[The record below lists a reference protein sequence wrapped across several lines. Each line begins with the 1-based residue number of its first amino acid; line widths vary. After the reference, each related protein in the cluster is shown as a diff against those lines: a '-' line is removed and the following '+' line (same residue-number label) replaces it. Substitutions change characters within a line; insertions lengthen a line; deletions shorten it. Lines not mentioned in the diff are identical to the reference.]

1 MSYGNTFSNG
11 NRGAAKLYAEVL
23 CVAEDVS
30 GGHGFLG
37 FGIADGTLPLDAS
50 RVGSTSASVGFYTD
64 GNVYNNAAVATA
76 SSGWT
81 AGDWCAIAVDTVA
94 KTVQFR
100 NISAAGAWSS
110 AVSISALSGALY
122 LVASAT
128 NANDS
133 LTANFDG
140 AFIGVVPT
148 GFTRW
153 DGSASGAAT
162 GITGTLA
169 VTELSD
175 SLAATGAV
183 VSPPITA
190 TLTVAQAP
198 QTLSAHGGDLV
209 AGSVNVT
216 QAPQTLAATGG
227 VVVRGTLVATQTS
240 HTVSA
245 GASVVVRGTLGATQS
260 NQAISANAS
269 VISGISGTLNVAQA
283 AQALSG
289 HGTVAIGAALSIGQA
304 AQTLSAKGWTTGL
317 GQLNVFQ
324 GAQTLSAHGTV
335 AFPAITATLA
345 QTQAP
350 QTLSASAGDVTG
362 GSLHVVQAPQVI
374 AASAASSVAA
384 NLNLTQASQ
393 RLTASGVVFSGDV
406 SAEDAYSVTATRSP
420 PIQVTASSTAPLSI
434 IAQRDMTITGRRS
447 PRASWEARR

>member
-1 MSYGNTFSNG
+1 MAYSNTFSNG
-11 NRGAAKLYAEVL
+11 NRGATKLYAEVL

-128 NANDS
+128 NTNDS

-153 DGSASGAAT
+153 DGSAAGAAT

-169 VTELSD
+169 VTELPD
-175 SLAATGAV
+175 GIAATGTV
-183 VSPPITA
+183 VSPPIGA
-190 TLTVAQAP
+190 SLVLTQAA
-198 QTLSAHGGDLV
+198 QTLSAAGGI
-209 AGSVNVT
+209 T
-216 QAPQTLAATGG
+216 
-227 VVVRGTLVATQTS
+227 VRGTLTANQAS

-245 GASVVVRGTLGATQS
+245 GASVVIRGTLGIVQS

-283 AQALSG
+283 SQAVSG
-289 HGTVAIGAALSIGQA
+289 HGTVAIGGALSIGQA

-317 GQLNVFQ
+317 GHLSVLQ
-324 GAQTLSAHGTV
+324 GAQTLSAHGAV
-335 AFPAITATLA
+335 ISLPATATLVVVQA
-345 QTQAP
+345 PQTLSAHGGDFVAGALNVAQAP
-350 QTLSASAGDVTG
+350 QTLSASGTAISG
-362 GSLHVVQAPQVI
+362 VVSAEAVYSVKAMRAPPMQV
-374 AASAASSVAA
+374 AASS
-384 NLNLTQASQ
+384 T
-393 RLTASGVVFSGDV
+393 
-406 SAEDAYSVTATRSP
+406 P
-420 PIQVTASSTAPLSI
+420 PLSI
-434 IAQRDMTITGRRS
+434 IAKRNAGLTVGRS
-447 PRASWEARR
+447 PAASWEARR